1 MSDTSEDRSRS
12 KRLKALTHD
21 THESLDQSIVARRPF
36 EDLTRYARFLAVQ
49 YGFHRDIHALYD
61 APALR
66 GLLPDL
72 EERRRLADIV
82 QDLEDVGATPPPS
95 SAAARFSPGEID
107 LPTALGWLYV
117 AEGSNLGAAFLLKWS
132 AALGLN
138 ETHGARHLAA
148 SPEGRARHWRGFTE
162 ALDAIEL
169 TEAEELR
176 VVEGARA
183 AFVRVH
189 GLVRD
194 VYDHA

>member
-1 MSDTSEDRSRS
+1 MSDTIQEQSRS
-12 KRLKALTHD
+12 KRLKGLTHD
-21 THESLDQSIVARRPF
+21 THDSLDKTIVAQRPF

-61 APALR
+61 NPALDR
-66 GLLPDL
+66 LLPDL
-72 EERRRLADIV
+72 TERRRLADIV
-82 QDLEDVGATPPPS
+82 ADLKDVGAETPEH
-95 SAAARFSPGEID
+95 AAAPRFAPGEVD
-107 LPTALGWLYV
+107 LPTGLGWLYV

-148 SPEGRARHWRGFTE
+148 SPEGRARHWRSFTE
-162 ALDAIEL
+162 ALDGIEL
-169 TEAEELR
+169 TQAEEDR
-176 VVEGARA
+176 VVDGARE

-194 VYDHA
+194 VFDCA

>member
-66 GLLPDL
+66 ELLPDL

-82 QDLEDVGATPPPS
+82 QDLKDVGAATPYSPV
-95 SAAARFSPGEID
+95 AARFAPGEMD

-194 VYDHA
+194 VFDHA

>member
-1 MSDTSEDRSRS
+1 MIEDRSRS
-12 KRLKALTHD
+12 KRLKGLTHD
-21 THESLDQSIVARRPF
+21 THESLDQSIVAQRPF
-36 EDLTRYARFLAVQ
+36 EDLSRYARFLAVQ
-49 YGFHRDIHALYD
+49 YGFHRDIHPLYD
-61 APALR
+61 LPTLQR
-66 GLLPDL
+66 LLPDL
-72 EERRRLADIV
+72 GERRRLAEIV
-82 QDLEDVGATPPPS
+82 QDLKDVGAASPILSDPP
-95 SAAARFSPGEID
+95 RFAPGDVD

-132 AALGLN
+132 AALGLS

-162 ALDAIEL
+162 VLDGVEL
-169 TEAEELR
+169 TAEEEDR

-194 VYDHA
+194 VFGCA